1 MVAIFFSH
9 YDRNLPEILHFY
21 SEILL
26 PFPKSNY
33 YVGAIQANG
42 QCQKAFLR
50 LYNNLNQPKGYI
62 VVRPPATRSPDH
74 SLFTIF
80 C

>member
-1 MVAIFFSH
+1 MIGIYLKSYIFIAKYSNRFLKVAIS
-9 YDRNLPEILHFY
+9 
-21 SEILL
+21 
-26 PFPKSNY
+26 
-33 YVGAIQANG
+33 VGAIKPNG
-42 QCQKAFLR
+42 QRQKAFLR

-80 C
+80 CWPS